1 MLFCILIQSII
12 ERLKQANRLF
22 QPFLFL
28 FKMKKIVIF
37 SFLVF
42 LFCVQNVFGQS
53 TSDSLSV
60 TLSEVDVNA
69 RRNQIYT
76 GAGRVVT
83 VVEREAIK
91 QMPVQSV
98 DELLESVAGIDI
110 RQRGVG
116 GTQSDI
122 SIRGGS
128 FDQVLVLLNG
138 VNITD
143 PQTGHY
149 NLDVPVEL
157 SAYRDWE
164 TK

>member
-1 MLFCILIQSII
+1 
-12 ERLKQANRLF
+12 
-22 QPFLFL
+22 
-28 FKMKKIVIF
+28 MKKIVFF

-83 VVEREAIK
+83 VVEREAI
-91 QMPVQSV
+91 QRMPVQSV

-157 SAYRDWE
+157 SDIVRVELLQGSVARIYGPNAFS
-164 TK
+164 

>member
-1 MLFCILIQSII
+1 
-12 ERLKQANRLF
+12 
-22 QPFLFL
+22 
-28 FKMKKIVIF
+28 
-37 SFLVF
+37 
-42 LFCVQNVFGQS
+42 
-53 TSDSLSV
+53 
-60 TLSEVDVNA
+60 
-69 RRNQIYT
+69 
-76 GAGRVVT
+76 VT
-83 VVEREAIK
+83 VVEREAI
-91 QMPVQSV
+91 QRMPIQSV

-157 SAYRDWE
+157 SDIVRDAIVQGSSAHIMSKAKSGGSTVVGAGKSVAKTAGAAASGGATAVATAAKE
-164 TK
+164 ISKAVNSMKTK

>member
-1 MLFCILIQSII
+1 
-12 ERLKQANRLF
+12 
-22 QPFLFL
+22 
-28 FKMKKIVIF
+28 
-37 SFLVF
+37 
-42 LFCVQNVFGQS
+42 
-53 TSDSLSV
+53 
-60 TLSEVDVNA
+60 
-69 RRNQIYT
+69 
-76 GAGRVVT
+76 
-83 VVEREAIK
+83 
-91 QMPVQSV
+91 MPVQSV

-157 SAYRDWE
+157 SDIVRVELLQGSVARIYGPNAFSGAVNIVTEKKE
-164 TK
+164 TSTISVQTAGGSYNSFIQNLSAGIGNSAT